1 MVGALVLTT
10 AWVEIAGPSLQLMDR
25 VARLIVEH
33 SKRILGVT
41 GLVTVLALLMLFRMD
56 FNADVSS
63 FILEGSEVGREF
75 ADLQEKY
82 ATSDPINVVVSLP
95 AGSSFTEK
103 ASLLSLLQV
112 RDELA
117 AVEGVESVASLI
129 PDANPLTGMPV
140 TASMLELIPDQQ
152 LAGIL
157 DANPL
162 SELFVSEDGRH
173 SMMLVVPVDDGM
185 AVAQELSD
193 YEAPPG
199 IEVVLSGNPV
209 VFAKVLDILSWFLL
223 VIPPVILILLIGT
236 FYATIGDRRLSLLAL
251 IPALLGALWTFGFIF
266 ALGRE
271 IDVVTVIVPIFVI
284 VMGSADG
291 LHFVTHFQE
300 TVERTDDRV
309 ERVRSTLRH
318 VGIPMILTTISTAAG
333 FISLAFTDVRPIR
346 QMGTFAAVG
355 IVFAGF
361 ISFFSLP
368 ALLSRLD
375 VEAKHHTA
383 LLGPRLT
390 AGLKR
395 LVATRVPALL
405 LTGGLL
411 VFIVFT
417 LPGLT
422 VNSDQLFFFKSDDPV
437 REAFERTEELFGGAT
452 PLTGEFAFDPSTGPE
467 GLAAVGELSDQME
480 ELPGVRTV
488 FSLADVAASFPPE
501 QVQAA
506 LNGDL
511 ELPVGNLVSDD
522 GLRFTL
528 LPADFTNADLQT
540 WLDFVEGN
548 DEIRVLTGMPVI
560 WDEIARM
567 VLRAQF
573 VSLAVAFALVL
584 IMLMA
589 AYRRWRETLVSLVP
603 VALTIATL
611 LGFIAVSGIQL
622 NLLTAIVSSIVLG
635 VGIDYSIHFV
645 AAIDN
650 ARRDG
655 DGYVLRAI
663 DSAGRPIVANALGI
677 AVALSGL
684 WLSPLAVHPQVS
696 MIMWVS
702 MTTAALAALLLIPAM
717 LPREG
722 VRHPESV

>member
-1 MVGALVLTT
+1 
-10 AWVEIAGPSLQLMDR
+10 MDR
-25 VARLIVEH
+25 AARLIVEH
-33 SKRILGVT
+33 SKQILGVT
-41 GLVTVLALLMLFRMD
+41 GLITVLALSMLFRMD

-82 ATSDPINVVVSLP
+82 ATSDPINVVLSLP
-95 AGSSFTEK
+95 EGSSFSEK
-103 ASLLSLLQV
+103 ESLLSLLEI

-117 AVEGVESVASLI
+117 TVDGVDSVASLV
-129 PDANPLTGMPV
+129 PDTNPITGMPL
-140 TASMLELIPDQQ
+140 TAAVLEAIPDQQ
-152 LAGIL
+152 LSRL
-157 DANPL
+157 LNANPL
-162 SELFVSEDGRH
+162 SALFVSEDGRH
-173 SMMLVVPVDDGM
+173 SMMMVVPADDGM
-185 AVAQELSD
+185 GVAQDLAE
-193 YEAPPG
+193 YEPPG
-199 IEVVLSGNPV
+199 DVEVVLSGNPV

-236 FYATIGDRRLSLLAL
+236 FYATIGDRRLSILAL
-251 IPALLGALWTFGFIF
+251 VPALLGAVWTFGFIF

-291 LHFVTHFQE
+291 LHFVTHYQE
-300 TVERTDDRV
+300 TVDWTSDRV

-355 IVFAGF
+355 IVFAGI

-375 VEAKHHTA
+375 VKAKHHTA

-390 AGLKR
+390 AGLRR
-395 LVATRVPALL
+395 LVATRVPALV

-411 VFIVFT
+411 VFIGFT

-452 PLTGEFAFDPSTGPE
+452 PLTGEFAFNPSMGVA
-467 GLAAVGELSDQME
+467 GLAAIADLSEQME

-488 FSLADVAASFPPE
+488 FSLADVVDAFPPE

-506 LNGDL
+506 LGGDL
-511 ELPVGNLVSDD
+511 ELPVGDLVSED

-528 LPADFTNADLQT
+528 LPADFTNDDLQT
-540 WLDFVEGN
+540 WLDFVEEN
-548 DEIRVLTGMPVI
+548 NEVRVLTGMPVI

-573 VSLAVAFALVL
+573 VSLAIAFALVV

-589 AYRRWRETLVSLVP
+589 AYRRVRETIVSLVP

-622 NLLTAIVSSIVLG
+622 NLLTAIISSIVLG

-677 AVALSGL
+677 AIALSGL
-684 WLSPLAVHPQVS
+684 WLSPLAIHPQVS

-702 MTTAALAALLLIPAM
+702 MTTAALAAMLLIPAM

-722 VRHPESV
+722 VRLPESA

>member
-1 MVGALVLTT
+1 
-10 AWVEIAGPSLQLMDR
+10 MDR
-25 VARLIVEH
+25 AARLIVEH
-33 SKRILGVT
+33 SKRILGAT

-75 ADLQEKY
+75 AGLQDKY
-82 ATSDPINVVVSLP
+82 ATSDPINVVLSLP
-95 AGSSFTEK
+95 EGGSFAEK
-103 ASLLSLLQV
+103 ESLLSLLEI

-117 AVEGVESVASLI
+117 AVDGVDSVASLV
-129 PDANPLTGMPV
+129 PDTNPITGMPL
-140 TASMLELIPDQQ
+140 TAAVLEAIPDQQ
-152 LAGIL
+152 LSRL
-157 DANPL
+157 LSANPL
-162 SELFVSEDGRH
+162 SALFVSEDGRH
-173 SMMLVVPVDDGM
+173 SMMMVVPVDDGM
-185 AVAQELSD
+185 EVAQDLSE
-193 YEAPPG
+193 YEPPG
-199 IEVVLSGNPV
+199 GVDVVLSGNPV

-223 VIPPVILILLIGT
+223 VIPPVILILLVGT
-236 FYATIGDRRLSLLAL
+236 FYATIGDRRLSILAL
-251 IPALLGALWTFGFIF
+251 VPALLGAVWTFGFIF

-291 LHFVTHFQE
+291 LHFVTHYQE
-300 TVERTDDRV
+300 TVDWTSDRV

-355 IVFAGF
+355 IIFAGI

-375 VEAKHHTA
+375 IEAKHHTA

-395 LVATRVPALL
+395 LVATRVPALV

-411 VFIVFT
+411 VFVAFT

-452 PLTGEFAFDPSTGPE
+452 PLTGEFAFDPSSGVA
-467 GLAAVGELSDQME
+467 GLSAIADLSDQME

-488 FSLADVAASFPPE
+488 FSLADVVAAFPPE

-506 LNGDL
+506 LAGDL
-511 ELPVGNLVSDD
+511 ELPVGELVSDD

-528 LPADFTNADLQT
+528 LPAGFTNADLQT
-540 WLDFVEGN
+540 WLDFADER

-573 VSLAVAFALVL
+573 VSLAIAFALVV

-589 AYRRWRETLVSLVP
+589 AYRRLRETIVSLIP

-622 NLLTAIVSSIVLG
+622 NLLTAIISSIVLG

-684 WLSPLAVHPQVS
+684 WLSPLAIHPQVS

-717 LPREG
+717 LPRDA
-722 VRHPESV
+722 VRLPDPE

>member
-1 MVGALVLTT
+1 MVL
-10 AWVEIAGPSLQLMDR
+10 
-25 VARLIVEH
+25 
-33 SKRILGVT
+33 
-41 GLVTVLALLMLFRMD
+41 
-56 FNADVSS
+56 
-63 FILEGSEVGREF
+63 
-75 ADLQEKY
+75 
-82 ATSDPINVVVSLP
+82 SLP
-95 AGSSFTEK
+95 EGSSFSEK
-103 ASLLSLLQV
+103 ESLLSLLEI

-117 AVEGVESVASLI
+117 TVDGVDSVASLV
-129 PDANPLTGMPV
+129 PDTNPITGMPL
-140 TASMLELIPDQQ
+140 TAAVLEAIPDQQ
-152 LAGIL
+152 LSRL
-157 DANPL
+157 LNANPL
-162 SELFVSEDGRH
+162 SALFVSEDGRH
-173 SMMLVVPVDDGM
+173 SMMMVVPADDGM
-185 AVAQELSD
+185 GVAQDLAE
-193 YEAPPG
+193 YEPPG
-199 IEVVLSGNPV
+199 DVEVVLSGNPV

-236 FYATIGDRRLSLLAL
+236 FYATIGDRRLSILAL
-251 IPALLGALWTFGFIF
+251 VPALLGAVWTFGFIF

-291 LHFVTHFQE
+291 LHFVTHYQE
-300 TVERTDDRV
+300 TVDWTSDRV

-355 IVFAGF
+355 IVFAGI

-375 VEAKHHTA
+375 VKAKHHTA

-390 AGLKR
+390 AGLRR
-395 LVATRVPALL
+395 LVATRVPALV

-411 VFIVFT
+411 VFIGFT

-452 PLTGEFAFDPSTGPE
+452 PLTGEFAFNPSMGVA
-467 GLAAVGELSDQME
+467 GLAAIADLSEQME

-488 FSLADVAASFPPE
+488 FSLADVVDAFPPE

-506 LNGDL
+506 LGGDL
-511 ELPVGNLVSDD
+511 ELPVGDLVSED

-528 LPADFTNADLQT
+528 LPADFTNDDLQT
-540 WLDFVEGN
+540 WLDFVEEN
-548 DEIRVLTGMPVI
+548 DEVRVLTGMPVI

-573 VSLAVAFALVL
+573 VSLAIAFALVV

-589 AYRRWRETLVSLVP
+589 AYRRVRETIVSLVP

-622 NLLTAIVSSIVLG
+622 NLLTAIISSIVLG

-677 AVALSGL
+677 AIALSGL
-684 WLSPLAVHPQVS
+684 WLSPLAIHPQVS

-702 MTTAALAALLLIPAM
+702 MTTAALAAMLLIPAM

-722 VRHPESV
+722 VRLPESA